1 MKKRIAVI
9 DDEEL
14 IRWSLQKQLVAE
26 DYEVET
32 FGSGEEAIEFFRKG
46 ERADII
52 ITDFKMP
59 GRNGLE
65 TTGEIKKI
73 YEDVLAIMITAY
85 GTVET
90 AVAAMK
96 QRSIVDYILKPVNFE
111 ELLISVERA
120 FEINELKRKYKR
132 LIDEK
137 TIPFEFDNIICR
149 SSKMQSIL
157 DMVKVVSRSDATTI
171 TIIGESGTGKDM
183 VARAIHYNSERRENP
198 FMDIN
203 CAALPDQLLESELF
217 GHEKGAFTDAKAMK
231 KGLFELAHKGTIFL
245 DEIGDM
251 KQELQAKLLSVLEKK
266 FFRRIGGVRDIHVDV
281 RIIAATNRNLRE
293 LIENREFR
301 EDLFYRLNVI
311 NIDIP
316 PLRERRDD
324 IMPLVEFFIKDFS
337 KSFKKKVTE
346 ISPEAKE
353 AFLNHIWPGNV
364 REMKNVVER
373 CIILAQ
379 GDEITVNELP
389 PELNP
394 SFKGTSKNS
403 FKITIP
409 PEGLDIEEVE
419 KELILQAIRVTDG
432 NQTAAAELLR
442 LSRDA
447 FRRRMVKYKMI

>member
-1 MKKRIAVI
+1 MGKKIAVV

-14 IRWSLQKQLVAE
+14 IRWSLKKQLLE
-26 DYEVET
+26 KGFEVET
-32 FGSGEEAIEFFRKG
+32 FGSGEEAIDFFMRG
-46 ERADII
+46 ERVDLI

-59 GRNGLE
+59 RRNGLE
-65 TTGEIKKI
+65 TTREIKNI
-73 YEDVLAIMITAY
+73 YEDVLVIMISAY

-90 AVAAMK
+90 AVTAMK
-96 QRSIVDYILKPVNFE
+96 QRSIIDYILKPVDFD
-111 ELLISVERA
+111 ELLLAVEKA
-120 FEINELKRKYKR
+120 FEINELKRKYER

-137 TIPFEFDNIICR
+137 TVPFEFDNIICK
-149 SSKMQSIL
+149 SSKMKSIL

-171 TIIGESGTGKDM
+171 TLIGESGTGKDL
-183 VARAIHYNSERRENP
+183 VARAIHYNSQRRENP

-231 KGLFELAHKGTIFL
+231 KGLFELADKGTIFL

-266 FFRRIGGVRDIHVDV
+266 CFRRIGGVKDINVDV

-293 LIENREFR
+293 LIESKEFR

-324 IMPLVEFFIKDFS
+324 IMPLVEYFINEFNKA
-337 KSFKKKVTE
+337 FKKNVKKL
-346 ISPEAKE
+346 SSEAKE
-353 AFLNHIWPGNV
+353 AFLNHDWPGNI
-364 REMKNVVER
+364 REIKNVVER
-373 CIILAQ
+373 CIILLQ
-379 GDEITVNELP
+379 GDEITINELP
-389 PELNP
+389 SELNP
-394 SFKGTSKNS
+394 SLKGIKRSN
-403 FKITIP
+403 FKIALP
-409 PEGLDIEEVE
+409 PGGLDIEEVE
-419 KELILQAIRVTDG
+419 KELILQAVKVTDG
-432 NQTAAAELLR
+432 NQTAAAELLK

-447 FRRRMVKYKMI
+447 FRRRMVKYKLI